1 MTLACRRESAWL
13 FFQVRRRVQEG
24 QRTRTPPMAYVIAFA
39 AGRVSVSDAARKLIE
54 TLKEEYGAIMF
65 HQSGGCCDG
74 SAPMCFQVGEFKLG
88 NVDEKVGEIAGCEYW
103 MDREQ
108 FRRWAHTQWTVDV
121 VPGRGASFSL
131 EAPLNVRFL
140 IRSSLCAASP
150 SSPRCLHPFRSDIAP
165 PPY

>member
-1 MTLACRRESAWL
+1 MSNIVTL
-13 FFQVRRRVQEG
+13 
-24 QRTRTPPMAYVIAFA
+24 A

-74 SAPMCFQVGEFKLG
+74 SAPMCFQVGEFRLG
-88 NVDEKVGEIAGCEYW
+88 DVDEKVGEIAGCEYW

-140 IRSSLCAASP
+140 IRSSLCTVSP
-150 SSPRCLHPFRSDIAP
+150 
-165 PPY
+165 

>member
-1 MTLACRRESAWL
+1 
-13 FFQVRRRVQEG
+13 
-24 QRTRTPPMAYVIAFA
+24 MAELVTVE
-39 AGRVSVSDAARKLIE
+39 AGRVGVSDAAHKLIE
-54 TLKEEYGAIMF
+54 TLKEEHGAIMF

-74 SAPMCFQVGEFKLG
+74 SAPMCFKVGEFKLG
-88 NVDEKVGEIAGCEYW
+88 GVDEKVGEIAGCEYW

-140 IRSSLCAASP
+140 IRSSLRAAS
-150 SSPRCLHPFRSDIAP
+150 SPAA
-165 PPY
+165 